1 MQTSPVRHPVAP
13 ARRAVH
19 YALALLLSL
28 VLLPW
33 MGHAAAPA
41 AGVTVP
47 STPAEAPF
55 YAMNFPRTPSAKE
68 LTEVGRVM
76 FFDRSL
82 SASGRMACASCH
94 DPRFAYGPPNA
105 SAVQPGGADLKLSG
119 TRAVPSLRYLQSVPP
134 FSEHYY
140 DNDGNDSVDQG
151 PTGGRTWDGRAS
163 SAHEQAQL
171 PLFSP
176 LEMANRDA
184 QQLVAKVQAAPY
196 AQQFQATFGDGI
208 FEDPQLAFKGILM
221 ALETFQQS
229 PADFYPY
236 SSKYDALLRHQARLT
251 PQELHGLALFNNPA
265 KGNCASCH
273 PSGIHQGAFPAFTD
287 FGYVAVGVPRNAAI
301 PANRDKAY
309 FDLGLCGPARTD
321 LAGHAEYC
329 GLFRVPSLRNVSR
342 RKVFFHNG
350 VFHSLEQVV
359 RFYAQRDTNPGKWY
373 PRSSAG
379 GIDKFNDLPP
389 QYRQNV
395 NIEAPF
401 GGKPG
406 GRPMLTESEI
416 RDIVAFLGTLSDGYV
431 PHPEVDKQPA
441 GTAGL
446 P

>member
-1 MQTSPVRHPVAP
+1 MAPVRH
-13 ARRAVH
+13 AVH
-19 YALALLLSL
+19 RGLALLLVL
-28 VLLPW
+28 ALLPW
-33 MGHAAAPA
+33 TGHAATPA
-41 AGVTVP
+41 AAAKAP
-47 STPAEAPF
+47 SAAAEAPF
-55 YAMNFPRTPSAKE
+55 YAMNFPRTPSARE

-105 SAVQPGGADLKLSG
+105 AAVQPGGADLKLSG

-151 PTGGRTWDGRAS
+151 PAGGRTWDGRAS

-184 QQLVAKVQAAPY
+184 QQVVAKVQAAPY
-196 AQQFQATFGDGI
+196 AQQFQATFGEGI
-208 FEDPQLAFKGILM
+208 FNDPQLAFKGILM

-251 PQELHGLALFNNPA
+251 PQELRGLALFNNPA

-301 PANRDKAY
+301 PANRDKVY

-350 VFHSLEQVV
+350 AFHNLEQVV

-373 PRSSAG
+373 PRRRDGS
-379 GIDKFNDLPP
+379 IDKFNDLPP
-389 QYRQNV
+389 PYRQNV
-395 NIEAPF
+395 NMEVPF

-406 GRPMLTESEI
+406 ERPLLTEPEI

-431 PHPEVDKQPA
+431 PPPDVDKQSGAAEQP
-441 GTAGL
+441 
-446 P
+446 